1 MRWAVAALLAHALT
15 PIALAQPTD
24 VSRVHGAKIFHQLE
38 ASGRKNIAVSGDWI
52 GVVWNDNRGRFPQT
66 YAVFKKLK
74 DVKFARE
81 IKLSNG
87 KEAIEAGIVA
97 LEAGRFAVAWEQDG
111 KIYASVVADGQ
122 AQKPSPLGLSQ
133 SRQVALAFGRAGLY
147 AAWIEQAGRFGR
159 VVVAELLPSAID
171 IKVGRKIMIENTQPR
186 DEQLYPTLAL
196 SAGGLSVLWEDRRG
210 GYTGIF
216 ASYSADLKSF
226 TPPRQLNEM
235 GAGAGRAL
243 GLGRGSGAM
252 RPALAAMADKTVAA
266 VWSDKRDFLSGYDVY
281 GALSRDGGARFG
293 ANEKIQDSFGDS
305 MAQWHPAIAANS
317 NKLAVAFDDERDG
330 TADIWLAWK
339 AGDSWGDNIAVPG
352 ASGPGVQTSPSIA
365 LDAQDRLHVVWVERR
380 TDGAASRLRYT
391 VVK

>member
-1 MRWAVAALLAHALT
+1 MKLVFAALLGWGLASFVFAG
-15 PIALAQPTD
+15 PID
-24 VSRVHGAKIFHQLE
+24 VSRVHSGKIFHQLE

-52 GVVWNDNRGRFPQT
+52 GVVWNDNRGGFSQT

-74 DVKFARE
+74 DAKFGPE

-87 KEAIEAGIVA
+87 KEAIEGGIVA
-97 LEAGRFAVAWEQDG
+97 LDAGRFAVAWEQDG
-111 KIYASVVADGQ
+111 RIHASVVAEGQ
-122 AQKPSPLGLSQ
+122 AQKPSPFGSSP
-133 SRQVALAFGRAGLY
+133 SRQVALAFGQAGLY
-147 AAWIEQAGRFGR
+147 ATWIEQAERFGR
-159 VVVAELLPSAID
+159 VVVAELLPSAVD
-171 IKVGRKIMIENTQPR
+171 IKVRRKVMLENIAPR

-196 SAGGLSVLWEDRRG
+196 SAGGLSILWEDRRG
-210 GYTGIF
+210 GYTGIYT
-216 ASYSADLKSF
+216 SYSADLKTF

-252 RPALAAMADKTVAA
+252 RPALSTMADKAVAA

-293 ANEKIQDSFGDS
+293 PNEKIQDSFGDS
-305 MAQWHPAIAANS
+305 MAQWHPAVTANS

-339 AGDSWGDNIAVPG
+339 TGDNWGDNIAVPG

-365 LDAQDRLHVVWVERR
+365 LDAQGTLHVVWVERR
-380 TDGAASRLRYT
+380 SDGAASRIRYT